1 MTTHNGTGGYF
12 SDGYS
17 PDSYSHDGYISGEY
31 PPGGPRRLGMVVGGS
46 LSHGLDVRL
55 DGGGGASVEDIAV
68 GSFVTVQGRRR
79 RYFGVVTD
87 LALCAVDNS
96 LRHFPPDAPDGFAA
110 AVMAGTMAYGQMSVM
125 PNMAAAEAGVGA
137 AANAPEAAKTIPEHF
152 APVFTAS
159 QADIDA
165 VFRAPGA
172 GAFDLGTPQGMEAAA
187 IRLDLSALASRS
199 VGVFGASGSGKTFL
213 ARMLLAG
220 LVRQGEAV
228 SLIFDLESEYG
239 WRGQDNDRRRQ
250 VKGLK
255 QLFPSRVVTFTLDEE
270 SSRRR
275 GVSPDGVVRIGYD
288 EIEPADIEVLR
299 QLLNLSEVAA
309 ATAWNLAKRYGPA
322 RWLREFLGLNAVAV
336 GELAEEIGV
345 NLAALQALHRRL
357 SAWGRFGF
365 LADQGSGGGT
375 AGGIIEHL
383 ERGSH
388 VVLEFGKYGR
398 SETAYVLV
406 SNLLTRRIHET
417 WVRRKELADGGQG
430 AEPRPLVIFIEEA
443 HKFLTPDVAAQTI
456 FGAIARELRKYN
468 VTLMIVDQRP
478 SGIDSEVMSQLGTR
492 LSCALNDD
500 RDLNAVLMGTRDAG
514 QLRNVLA
521 HLDSKQ
527 QALVFG
533 HAVPM
538 PVVVRP
544 RDYDESFY
552 AEMAV
557 PAGAAVPVGEAGAA
571 LRSET
576 DAERMQREI
585 DELFPPE

>member
-1 MTTHNGTGGYF
+1 MIARNGQNP
-12 SDGYS
+12 SAL
-17 PDSYSHDGYISGEY
+17 
-31 PPGGPRRLGMVVGGS
+31 RKLGVVVGGS
-46 LSHGLDVRL
+46 LSRGLDVRL
-55 DGGGGASVEDIAV
+55 DGAMGASLEDVAV
-68 GSFVTVQGRRR
+68 GSFVTIVGRRQ
-79 RYFGVVTD
+79 RYFAVVTD
-87 LALCAVDNS
+87 LELRAVDDS
-96 LRHFPPDAPDGFAA
+96 VRHFPPGGSAGAGAGDFAA
-110 AVMAGTMAYGQMSVM
+110 EVMAGTLAYGQLSVM
-125 PNMAAAEAGVGA
+125 PSMTAPLDTGGGITTAVSAEQ
-137 AANAPEAAKTIPEHF
+137 AKTIPEHF
-152 APVFTAS
+152 APVYAAS

-165 VFRAPGA
+165 VFSAQGSD
-172 GAFDLGTPQGMEAAA
+172 AFALGSPQGMEAAS
-187 IRLDLSALASRS
+187 IRLDLNTLASRS

-220 LVRQGEAV
+220 LVKEGEAV
-228 SLIFDLESEYG
+228 SLVFDMESEYG
-239 WRGQDNDRRRQ
+239 WQGQDNDRRQQ

-299 QLLNLSEVAA
+299 DLLNLSEVAA
-309 ATAWNLAKRYGPA
+309 ATAWNLERHYG
-322 RWLREFLGLNAVAV
+322 RGDWLRSFLALSGAEV
-336 GELAEEIGV
+336 GELANELGV
-345 NLAALQALHRRL
+345 NLAALQTLHRRL
-357 SAWGRFGF
+357 SAWSRFGF
-365 LADQGSGGGT
+365 LADRGEGSGS
-375 AGGIIEHL
+375 AGGIIEQL
-383 ERGSH
+383 QRGNH
-388 VVLEFGKYGR
+388 VVLEFGQYGR
-398 SETAYVLV
+398 NTAAYVLV

-430 AEPRPLVIFIEEA
+430 DEPRPLVIFIEEA
-443 HKFLTPDVAAQTI
+443 HKFLTPDVASQTI
-456 FGAIARELRKYN
+456 FGSIARELRKYN

-500 RDLNAVLMGTRDAG
+500 RDMNAVLMGARDAG
-514 QLRNVLA
+514 QLRGVLSR
-521 HLDSKQ
+521 LDSKQ

-552 AEMAV
+552 ADMVV
-557 PAGAAVPVGEAGAA
+557 PASVGAPTGAGGLA
-571 LRSET
+571 ET
-576 DAERMQREI
+576 EAERMQREI